1 MFEELIVET
10 DSVLLFAELG
20 VIGKYTTPKAI
31 PEPSDGAGGLT
42 LIRWLR
48 SSSSP

>member
-20 VIGKYTTPKAI
+20 VIGGITPKAI

-42 LIRWLR
+42 LIRRLR

>member
-20 VIGKYTTPKAI
+20 VIGGIQHQKLSQSRQMVQVARP
-31 PEPSDGAGGLT
+31 
-42 LIRWLR
+42 
-48 SSSSP
+48 